1 MLISICMATY
11 NGGKYIREQMD
22 SILAQDLSLWPDAEM
37 EIIVSD
43 DGSTDDNIKLLES
56 YNNPRIKIFHH
67 TNNGKKHKYY
77 NALYRATAN
86 FSYAMQ
92 KAKGDY
98 IFLSDQDDV
107 WLPNKVAV
115 ALEALTRWGG

>member
-1 MLISICMATY
+1 MA
-11 NGGKYIREQMD
+11 K
-22 SILAQDLSLWPDAEM
+22 AEL

-43 DGSTDDNIKLLES
+43 DGSKDDTISILES
-56 YNNPRIKIFHH
+56 YHDKRIKIFHH
-67 TNNGKKHKYY
+67 PKGGGTHKYY
-77 NALYRATAN
+77 NALYCATSN
-86 FSYAMQ
+86 FGYAMQ

-115 ALEALTRWGG
+115 ALTALTRWGGNFFLF